1 MPTFTPTTRTNN
13 EYNAVYIRLSH
24 KSATDYIKTSMVL
37 HKSGIKKG
45 KIADFTILANCAN
58 LIKSYLFKIND
69 LNIDGWSVKELKE
82 FLTNDTKDISFSNFS
97 IQYIEQMQLSGR
109 RKPAANYRTALNSL
123 ENFLGKKLLF
133 SDITSKNLKSWIKS
147 LENTARAKEMYPNVI
162 KKLFDEGCFEYND
175 YENNIFRISH
185 QPFKIIDIPTAD
197 LPGKRNLDKSL
208 FVKLLN
214 VKATFPREMLAQDMI
229 TLAVC
234 LAGINTVDLYNLE
247 KYEYRS
253 GKLCYNRSKEEN
265 VRKDKAYFEIT
276 VPQHLH
282 DIFERYKGKNRLFN
296 FHEQYAD
303 ADNFSRAVNKGI
315 RSLLAKLHIENSI
328 TYYSLRHMWAT
339 VAKNECGATT
349 EQVAFSL
356 NHVSAHKVTVGY
368 IEKDFST
375 VDYWNEKVIE
385 AMFCT

>member
-45 KIADFTILANCAN
+45 KIADFTVLANCAN

-82 FLTNDTKDISFSNFS
+82 FLSNDTKEISFSNFS
-97 IQYIEQMQLSGR
+97 IQFIEKMETSGR
-109 RKPAANYRTALNSL
+109 RKPAANYRTALTSL

-133 SDITSKNLKSWIKS
+133 SDITSKNLRKWIES
-147 LENTARAKEMYPNVI
+147 LQNTARAKEMYPNII

-185 QPFKIIDIPTAD
+185 QPFKIVSIPTAD
-197 LPGKRNLDKSL
+197 LPGKRNLDKSV

-229 TLAVC
+229 TLAAC

-247 KYEYRS
+247 KSEYRN
-253 GKLCYNRSKEEN
+253 GKLCYNRSKEEKT
-265 VRKDKAYFEIT
+265 RKDKAYFEIS
-276 VPQHLH
+276 VPEYLS
-282 DIFERYKGKNRLFN
+282 DIFDRHKGKTRLFN
-296 FHEQYAD
+296 FREQYAD

-315 RSLLAKLHIENSI
+315 KSLLNKTDVEDRI
-328 TYYSLRHMWAT
+328 TYYWMRHLWAT
-339 VAKNECGATT
+339 VAQNDCGATT
-349 EQVAFSL
+349 EEVAFSL
-356 NHVSAHKVTVGY
+356 NHASAHKVTEGY
-368 IEKDFST
+368 IDKNFSP
-375 VDYWNEKVIE
+375 VDHWNEKVIE
-385 AMFCT
+385 VLFCT